1 MAKQIIRKLIRGA
14 KNRIKEQKL
23 LEIKDLIRYTQEQ
36 IHEESNKQANQL
48 QKVKAELDRLKQD
61 NAKLQE
67 KINEITETQNWAEAH
82 LEEIKHL
89 AKRSNRRQASYF
101 GKDRIISWNL
111 DNLLL
116 VANAPDL
123 GFPAN
128 LVRDGAY
135 EEDNYQIINHLY
147 EASRPFL
154 DIGANCGI
162 FSARIGNSLRRSK
175 TKVYAFEPNPEMH
188 ELCRINF
195 FNNGLENCI
204 AIQAA
209 ASSEEGKAILTFNKH
224 HTGGATLSKENPN
237 EQQSIVEVDTI
248 SIDTFLESHAISNP
262 SFVKIDV
269 EGHEGSVIAGMKKI
283 IQAQSNN
290 RESFGILFENF
301 SIDTPAA
308 LSEALAETIRLG
320 YSLFHV
326 AGRCKLKQIAPN
338 ELENH
343 QGYLLLANKH
353 LTQKRLRESRKDEA
367 SEAKVF
373 SCASKQIPL
382 ESMQLTQYSECITK
396 GQDKLA
402 KIAISK
408 PWTSRET
415 EEIAVHGPY
424 INLRQGNYKLR
435 INASSIKGLDVRLQH
450 DLGYRILF
458 SEAKK
463 EHNHRTGDFFFKFTL
478 KEYTTEFEIVLS
490 CKTHCH
496 CYIHE
501 IEIIDIN

>member
-48 QKVKAELDRLKQD
+48 QKVKADLDRLKQD
-61 NAKLQE
+61 NTKLQE

-162 FSARIGNSLRRSK
+162 FSARVGNSLRRTK

-188 ELCRINF
+188 ELCSINF

-283 IQAQSNN
+283 IEAQSNN

-301 SIDTPAA
+301 CDETPT
-308 LSEALAETIRLG
+308 LLTEALTEILQLS

-326 AGRCKLKQIAPN
+326 AGRCKLKQISAD
-338 ELENH
+338 ETKDH
-343 QGYLLLANKH
+343 QGYLLLANQYLAKN
-353 LTQKRLRESRKDEA
+353 RLRKSCNNESDT
-367 SEAKVF
+367 VNLF
-373 SCASKQIPL
+373 TCATKQIPL
-382 ESMQLTQYSECITK
+382 ESMQLGQYSEYKTK
-396 GQDKLA
+396 SQNRQE
-402 KIAISK
+402 KIVISK
-408 PWTSRET
+408 PSTSPQSK
-415 EEIAVHGPY
+415 EIAVHGPY

-435 INASSIKGLDVRLQH
+435 INASSLKGIDINMQH
-450 DLGYRILF
+450 DLGHRVLF
-458 SEAKK
+458 SEAEK
-463 EHNHRTGDFFFKFTL
+463 EHNHRTGDFFFNFTL
-478 KEYTTEFEIVLS
+478 KEYTTEFEIVFS

-496 CYIHE
+496 CHINE
-501 IEIIDIN
+501 IEVIDLN